1 MALSV
6 VSHLHVYRT
15 AQPSPVCVACSVLHK
30 STHSIVPFCYPVSMP
45 SSSSQPFCQML
56 TLSLCLSARHTF
68 PVLQQKRQIHRHL
81 SLDSRLLCVIVSSYV
96 SYPSIFTIRILPFCS
111 FFSFLPLWT
120 HPLMISCPINHSPY
134 TPTILFF
141 YLKIIYQFH
150 LFFPCLVFALSNL
163 CDTLHTSVHIN
174 YVRPWNTSTAKYLL
188 YMYSTSYWYV
198 LWCIL
203 GICAGS
209 ASFCSAIRCRMSI
222 QWTNV
227 VTDFWMMTIQVN

>member
-1 MALSV
+1 MCMGPRNPL
-6 VSHLHVYRT
+6 LF
-15 AQPSPVCVACSVLHK
+15 VLH
-30 STHSIVPFCYPVSMP
+30 SVPRESIRSIVPFCYPVSMP

-56 TLSLCLSARHTF
+56 TLSLCFSARHVF

-134 TPTILFF
+134 APTILFF

-150 LFFPCLVFALSNL
+150 LFFPCLVLRCL
-163 CDTLHTSVHIN
+163 TSAI
-174 YVRPWNTSTAKYLL
+174 P
-188 YMYSTSYWYV
+188 
-198 LWCIL
+198 CIL
-203 GICAGS
+203 LFISAMCSSGIHTRQNTYIYAQHFISVCPLVYLGDL
-209 ASFCSAIRCRMSI
+209 RGLG
-222 QWTNV
+222 
-227 VTDFWMMTIQVN
+227 